1 MTKLERNNRI
11 HSYIVRGHKV
21 FKEDKL
27 DAWDKV
33 VPVRVDDLY
42 NGLEVENALQ
52 IVEEYERSHDVTECR
67 RIFNEANHSGW
78 SAGLVKAIIYQF
90 YEKWLDIFEGLEFD
104 IPVDSKEDN

>member
-1 MTKLERNNRI
+1 MTKVERKHRI
-11 HSYIVRGHKV
+11 HSYIIRGHKV

-27 DAWDKV
+27 DTWDKV

-52 IVEEYERSHDVTECR
+52 IVEEYERSHDINECR

-78 SAGLVKAIIYQF
+78 SAGLVKVIIYQF
-90 YEKWLDIFEGLEFD
+90 YDKWLDIFEGLKFN
-104 IPVDSKEDN
+104 IPDNRED